1 MTKVSII
8 TINLNNESGLRKTM
22 ESVILQEYPDF
33 EYIIMDGGS
42 TDGSVQLIQELHY
55 SFDRHI
61 HWKSEPDSGI
71 YQAMNKGIRMS
82 VGEYLLFLN
91 SGDFL
96 VDNHVL
102 MDVFSQEHAADFLL
116 GRCRLS
122 DNGKIVHV
130 TSPPSKLTFGYLY
143 WTGLPHQATFIKRE
157 MFEKHGLYR
166 EDFRFNADID
176 FWYRTIVLQ
185 NSSTE
190 TLENVIS
197 DYNLDGISSK
207 LLNSEAYKRE
217 MEEIKSNPF
226 LQLFIPDYE
235 EYRKERNEM
244 KALYWIKSKRI
255 FYSLITGLFALATK
269 ISAMKKKLCAA

>member
-22 ESVILQEYPDF
+22 ESVIHQEYPDF

-42 TDGSVQLIQELHY
+42 TDGSVQLIQELQN
-55 SFDRHI
+55 SFDRNI

-96 VDNHVL
+96 ANNHVL
-102 MDVFSQEHAADFLL
+102 MDVFSQEHTADFLL

-122 DNGKIVHV
+122 DNGIIVHV
-130 TSPPSKLTFGYLY
+130 TSSLSKLTFGYLY
-143 WTGLPHQATFIKRE
+143 WTGLPHQATFIRRE

-166 EDFRFNADID
+166 EDFRFNADIE

-197 DYNLDGISSK
+197 DYNLDGITSK
-207 LLNSEAYKRE
+207 LQDSEAYKKE
-217 MEEIKSNPF
+217 MEEIFSNPL
-226 LQLFIPDYE
+226 LQFFIPDYDTHM
-235 EYRKERNEM
+235 KERNEM
-244 KALYWIKSKRI
+244 KALYWVRSHKLM
-255 FYSLITGLFALATK
+255 YALIRGLFTLATK
-269 ISAMKKKLCAA
+269 YSKVKKRVCAA

>member
-1 MTKVSII
+1 
-8 TINLNNESGLRKTM
+8 M

-217 MEEIKSNPF
+217 MEEIISNPF